1 MIKVGLTGGIGTGK
15 SLVSDILNK
24 LGAHVISGD
33 ALGHDAY
40 LPGTKG
46 FDQVVGA
53 FGEEIVGDD
62 GFVDRKKLGPIVFSD
77 PANLDLLNSIMHPL
91 IYEMIKDRT
100 KDVSGVPL
108 VVVEAA
114 VLIEANWQDLFD
126 EIWVVTSD
134 QEIVISRLAERN
146 NLSRNDAISRIQSQ
160 MSQDERITHAHV
172 EIDNSG
178 TILDLE
184 KAVKDIWNNKTSWL
198 TRIGAK

>member
-33 ALGHDAY
+33 ALGHEAY

-91 IYEMIKDRT
+91 IYEMIKDRM
-100 KDVSGVPL
+100 KDVSGIPL

-114 VLIEANWQDLFD
+114 VLIEAKWQDLFD

-160 MSQDERITHAHV
+160 MPQDERITHAHV

-184 KAVKDIWNNKTSWL
+184 KAVKDIWNNKTS
-198 TRIGAK
+198 

>member
-33 ALGHDAY
+33 ALGHEAY

-91 IYEMIKDRT
+91 IYEMIKDRM

-126 EIWVVTSD
+126 EICVVTSD

-184 KAVKDIWNNKTSWL
+184 KAVKDIWNNKTS
-198 TRIGAK
+198 

>member
-33 ALGHDAY
+33 ALGHEAY

-91 IYEMIKDRT
+91 IYEMIKDRM

-146 NLSRNDAISRIQSQ
+146 NLSRNDAIARIQSQ
-160 MSQDERITHAHV
+160 MSQDDRITHAHV

-184 KAVKDIWNNKTSWL
+184 KAVKDIWNNKTS
-198 TRIGAK
+198 